1 MSADLKIHLPARRQ
15 TDPPILLPL
24 TIVRMLELKHIQAA
38 QQTILG
44 RVHRTPLVRSQSLSQ
59 RWNTNVYLKLECLQK
74 TGSFKPRGAF
84 NKLLQLT
91 DVEKAKGVVGVSG
104 GNHAQGLAYAARS
117 LSVSAIICMPETT
130 PKNYLDATRDYG
142 AEIRLFPT
150 IHAAFDGAAKLQ
162 AEGRVYVHPFDDTL
176 VAAGQGTVG
185 LEIVED
191 LPQVTRC
198 YISIGGGALIGG
210 MATAIKAMAPD
221 CKIVGV
227 ETDGA
232 DVMARTVAAN
242 ELVTMPAIT
251 SIARTLGSPS
261 ACPFTFEM
269 VKRLVDELVV
279 VSDADSVREL
289 FYVLER
295 VKTLIEPAAAC
306 CLVAAD
312 QHSSQFRPND
322 QVVILLCG
330 GNVSAADLCT
340 WRQQFL
346 L

>member
-1 MSADLKIHLPARRQ
+1 
-15 TDPPILLPL
+15 
-24 TIVRMLELKHIQAA
+24 MLELSHIQAA
-38 QQTILG
+38 KQTTLG
-44 RVHRTPLVRSQSLSQ
+44 RVHRTPLIRSQSLST

-84 NKLLQLT
+84 NKLLQLS
-91 DVEKAKGVVGVSG
+91 EAERAKGVVGVSG

-117 LSVSAIICMPETT
+117 LSVSAVICMPETT

-150 IHAAFDGAAKLQ
+150 IHAAFEGAAKLQ
-162 AEGRVYVHPFDDTL
+162 SEGRVYVHPFDDQL

-185 LEIVED
+185 LEIAED
-191 LPQVTRC
+191 LPQITKC

-210 MATAIKAMAPD
+210 MATAIKSMSPK
-221 CKIVGV
+221 CRIIGV
-227 ETDGA
+227 ETEGA

-261 ACPFTFEM
+261 ACPFTWDM

-289 FYVLER
+289 FYILER
-295 VKTLIEPAAAC
+295 AKILIEPAAAC
-306 CLVAAD
+306 CLAAAE
-312 QHSSQFRPND
+312 QHASQFRPTD
-322 QVVILLCG
+322 HVVILLCG
-330 GNVSAADLCT
+330 GNVSAGDLCS
-340 WRQQFL
+340 WRQQFVL
-346 L
+346 